1 MNTPEKN
8 KSPRAHLNNDSEG
21 IRIHKVLAQSGYGS
35 RREIEKAITEERVKI
50 NNVIATLGQPVLST
64 DKIMFNGKI
73 VHLREE
79 NILPRILIYHKPEG
93 ELVTE
98 NDPEGRP
105 TVFEKLPR
113 IKRSKWI
120 SIGRLDFNTSGL
132 LIFTSYGE
140 LANRLMHPKYEIERE
155 YSVRVLGELSEDV
168 MSSLKEGIE
177 LDDGIAK
184 FETLYFE
191 GGEGANRWY
200 RVTLKEGRN
209 REVRRMFEAFG
220 ITVSRLIRVRFG
232 EITLPSH
239 LKRGMFLELKQNE
252 VISLLKWS
260 GLETASFIK
269 PQSDKHNEK
278 REKKFQRKY

>member
-1 MNTPEKN
+1 
-8 KSPRAHLNNDSEG
+8 
-21 IRIHKVLAQSGYGS
+21 
-35 RREIEKAITEERVKI
+35 
-50 NNVIATLGQPVLST
+50 
-64 DKIMFNGKI
+64 MFNGKI